1 MLRSSP
7 ISRAPCLI
15 LAALLACSAV
25 PLAEAQS
32 PPPAAP
38 LAPPLATPLADAASI
53 VAVVNGDV
61 ISREDVDN
69 RRRLF
74 ALSAGLPESPEVLAR
89 LTPQITQQLIDEKL
103 RLQEMQ
109 RRKIVVSDQDIA
121 RAIGEVEGRNNMAP
135 GTLQRRL
142 TAAGVGMRTLIDQ
155 IRVQIGWT
163 RVLRE
168 VLGPQAHVSDADIA
182 DQMAAL
188 KAEVGHPEYE
198 VGEIFIP
205 VDNPQSSAQAQKF
218 ADVVIQQ
225 LHDGAPF
232 AVAAAQF
239 SQSQTALAGG
249 DLGWVQPEN
258 LDPEVAGILAQMPVG
273 AVSNPI
279 RVPGGID
286 IVTLR
291 GKREIGRDVQDVLD
305 MRQAFI
311 PFTKKLDPQAPT
323 GQQKQALTQAQHLS
337 ATAAN
342 CNAIEAADKQFGSG
356 RPADP
361 GPVVLSGVPPAMKSI
376 LEKLQPGHASQPL
389 VAEDGIAVVMVCSR
403 DTKTAGLPSK
413 ADMSERILGER
424 IERASRQLQGE
435 LQRRAVIEQ
444 RA

>member
-1 MLRSSP
+1 MLHAMFRSHP
-7 ISRAPCLI
+7 FLPAV
-15 LAALLACSAV
+15 LAACLGCGLPAAGC
-25 PLAEAQS
+25 AQPRS
-32 PPPAAP
+32 QPDAAAPALPPAE
-38 LAPPLATPLADAASI
+38 AASI

-74 ALSAGLPESPEVLAR
+74 ALSAGLPESPDVLAR
-89 LTPQITQQLIDEKL
+89 LTPQITQQLIDERL
-103 RLQEMQ
+103 RLQEIQ
-109 RRKIVVSDQDIA
+109 RRQIVVSDQDIA
-121 RAIGEVEGRNNMAP
+121 RAIGELESRNGMAA
-135 GTLQRRL
+135 GTLRSRL
-142 TAAGVGMRTLIDQ
+142 AASGVGMRTLIDQ

-168 VLGPQAHVSDADIA
+168 VLGPQAQVSDADIA
-182 DQMAAL
+182 EQMGAL
-188 KAEVGHPEYE
+188 KAEIGQPEYE

-205 VDNPQSSAQAQKF
+205 VENPQSGAQAQKF
-218 ADVVIQQ
+218 ADTVIQQ

-249 DLGWVQPEN
+249 DLGWVQPDS
-258 LDPEVAGILAQMPVG
+258 LDPAVAGILAQMPVG

-291 GKREIGRDVQDVLD
+291 GKREIGHDVQDVLD

-311 PFTKKLDPQAPT
+311 PFTVKLNPQAPT
-323 GQQKQALTQAQHLS
+323 EQQKQALAQAQHLS
-337 ATAAN
+337 SSATS
-342 CNAIEAADKQFGSG
+342 CDAIEAADKQFGSG

-361 GPVVLSGVPPAMKSI
+361 GQVVLASVPPAMKAV

-403 DTKTAGLPSK
+403 ETKTAGLPSK

-424 IERASRQLQGE
+424 IERASRQLQRD
-435 LQRRAVIEQ
+435 LRRRAIIDQ
-444 RA
+444 RV